1 MNCLIVD
8 DEVLAQEVIE
18 HYLSR
23 IEGMVVIGKCKN
35 ALEAFAALN
44 RHQVDL
50 MFLDI
55 KMPEIS
61 GLDFIRSL
69 KHPPK
74 IILTT
79 AFTEYALEGYE
90 LDVADYLLKPV
101 SFERFLKAVD
111 KVRQGQNKE
120 AISSIAATTEADS
133 FYVKSDRKLVKI
145 IPSEII
151 YIESQKNY
159 LYIHTK
165 TQKIMTYSTLNNMEE
180 SLNQYSYLLRVH
192 KSYLINKA
200 EINQID
206 NGIIL
211 LQSGAAIPLGAS
223 YRDDFM
229 AQMRI
234 L

>member
-8 DEVLAQEVIE
+8 DELLAQEVIE
-18 HYLSR
+18 LYLSR
-23 IEGMVVIGKCKN
+23 IEGMVLVGKCNN
-35 ALEAFAALN
+35 AIEAFAALN
-44 RHQVDL
+44 RYPVDL

-90 LDVADYLLKPV
+90 LDVSDYLLKPV
-101 SFERFLKAVD
+101 SFDRFIKAVD
-111 KVRQGQNKE
+111 KVRRVQDNVTP
-120 AISSIAATTEADS
+120 TTILPAEADS
-133 FYVKSDRKLVKI
+133 FYVKSDRKLVKV

-159 LYIHTK
+159 LYIHT
-165 TQKIMTYSTLNNMEE
+165 TEQKIMTYSTLNNMEE
-180 SLNQYSYLLRVH
+180 SLNRYNYLLRVH
-192 KSYLINKA
+192 KSYMINKNQ
-200 EINQID
+200 IRQID
-206 NGIIL
+206 NGIIIL
-211 LQSGAAIPLGAS
+211 KTDAEVPLGAS

-229 AQMRI
+229 AQMHI

>member
-8 DEVLAQEVIE
+8 DELLAQEIIE

-23 IEGMVVIGKCKN
+23 IEGMVVVGKCNN
-35 ALEAFAALN
+35 AIEAFAALN
-44 RHQVDL
+44 RTPVDL

-69 KHPPK
+69 KHPPR

-90 LDVADYLLKPV
+90 LDVSDYLLKPV

-111 KVRQGQNKE
+111 KVRQVFHKE
-120 AISSIAATTEADS
+120 PVMAVSQAIETDS

-145 IPSEII
+145 IPSAII

-159 LYIHTK
+159 LYIHT
-165 TQKIMTYSTLNNMEE
+165 TEQKIITYSTLNNMEE
-180 SLNQYSYLLRVH
+180 SLKRYSYLYRVH
-192 KSYLINKA
+192 KSYLINKSH
-200 EINQID
+200 IVQLD

-211 LQSGAAIPLGAS
+211 LKNGAAVPLGAS

-229 AQMRI
+229 AQMPV